1 MDFLDPLNDN
11 SAEPSVCQ
19 ESKPKPAPAENP
31 APLAEAFRTE
41 IAKVVPG
48 LPAATTATPPEPA
61 PALAYAANGLWGW
74 VLPAT
79 FFLSMV
85 VLVVYAAPFLL
96 THWRLAEAQADAE
109 ATYRKRRAELK
120 AEAEHADERL
130 ELLDKRV
137 QLVSLGFRELVRKVA
152 PNVVNVVNLG
162 EPKKADLFSKRS
174 LFFDPEQDREYLQ
187 QGVGSGIIVKP
198 GYVLTNFHVV
208 RKARRLRIAFASG
221 RSLGVDT
228 DAVAADALTD
238 LAVIRLPADLLAN
251 VQEDIGVSTPF
262 ADSDKDVHVGDW
274 AIAIGSPLGLKQ
286 TVTQGIVSAKGR
298 LLPMLDLVELLQTD
312 AAINPGNSGGP
323 LFDQHGR
330 IMGINVAIA
339 SDNGGNQGIGFAIPS
354 NTAKKIFEQLKEHG
368 EVPRGYLG
376 IGLEEVH
383 GERAKALGLAGGQ
396 GGVRITLLQPDQA
409 AEKAGLHVGDVIT
422 RFNNEAL
429 PSDQAA
435 RQFRQL
441 IVDTDPSGEISLE
454 ILRHGKKQTYQI
466 KVGKRPAD
474 LP

>member
-1 MDFLDPLNDN
+1 MEFLDPLQPDA
-11 SAEPSVCQ
+11 AEQAALESRPGPS
-19 ESKPKPAPAENP
+19 PAETP
-31 APLAEAFRTE
+31 APLAEAFRVDPPP
-41 IAKVVPG
+41 VVP
-48 LPAATTATPPEPA
+48 PVAASPPSTIPEPT
-61 PALAYAANGLWGW
+61 PAVAYTAHAWWGW

-96 THWRLAEAQADAE
+96 VHWRLAEAQADAE
-109 ATYRKRRAELK
+109 AAYRKRRAELK

-137 QLVSLGFRELVRKVA
+137 QLASLGFRELVRKVA
-152 PNVVNVVNLG
+152 PNVVNVVSLG
-162 EPKKADLFSKRS
+162 EPKKGELFGKRS
-174 LFFDPEQDREYLQ
+174 LYYDPERDREFLQ

-208 RKARRLRIAFASG
+208 HKARRLRIAFASG
-221 RSLGVDT
+221 RSLGVDP

-238 LAVIRLPADLLAN
+238 LAVIRLPADLPAN
-251 VQEDIGVSTPF
+251 VKEDIDVTTPF
-262 ADSDKDVHVGDW
+262 ADSDKDVQVGDW

-286 TVTQGIVSAKGR
+286 TVTQGVVSAKGR

-354 NTAKKIFEQLKEHG
+354 NTASKIFEQLKDHG

-376 IGLEEVH
+376 IGLEEVR
-383 GERAKALGLAGGQ
+383 GDKAKALGLAGQ
-396 GGVRITLLQPDQA
+396 GGVLIKLIQPDQA

-422 RFNNEAL
+422 RFNNEVL

-435 RQFRQL
+435 RQLRQL
-441 IVDTDPSGEISLE
+441 IVDTNPSDEISLE
-454 ILRHGKKQTYQI
+454 IVRHGKKQTYQI